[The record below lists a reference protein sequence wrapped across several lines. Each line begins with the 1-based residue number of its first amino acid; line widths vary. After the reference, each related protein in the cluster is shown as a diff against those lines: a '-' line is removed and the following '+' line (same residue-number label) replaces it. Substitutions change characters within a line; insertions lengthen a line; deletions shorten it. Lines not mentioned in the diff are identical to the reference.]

1 MPYASSSWALENVT
15 EVGAAETDG
24 NGYMYADRK
33 YTCSKLADIKIGGGG
48 PMATGNGR
56 GDGLIG
62 IIRPERNDD
71 VIVTDGPS
79 SRALSMRAFK

>member
-1 MPYASSSWALENVT
+1 
-15 EVGAAETDG
+15 
-24 NGYMYADRK
+24 
-33 YTCSKLADIKIGGGG
+33 
-48 PMATGNGR
+48 MAMGNGR

-79 SRALSMRAFK
+79 SCALSMHASK

>member
-1 MPYASSSWALENVT
+1 MRI
-15 EVGAAETDG
+15 G
-24 NGYMYADRK
+24 
-33 YTCSKLADIKIGGGG
+33 SKLADIKIGGGG

-79 SRALSMRAFK
+79 SRALSMRASK